1 MLVDALFSAYIKYRL
16 RSIEVY
22 RDFPIESQRK
32 VLSQLVTAGQRTN
45 FGKIHNFDSIDST
58 PNFKQL
64 VPLQDYSTLEPY
76 IIQAIHGAKD
86 VLWPGYTRWFAKSSG
101 TTGTRMKTLPVTKES
116 LENNHYAGGKDL
128 LACYH
133 AQHANRK
140 LYSKKHL
147 ILGGS
152 NSLQS
157 IDNNAIVADLS
168 AIIIDNL
175 PLWTEFRRVPEKEIV
190 LLSDW
195 EDKLHKMAESSLHE
209 DIAILAG
216 VPSWMTTFTQLVLN
230 KTGKNSLLEV
240 WPNLEL
246 YIHGGMSIRPYKENL
261 KRIFGGDAVHFVESY
276 NASEGYFGLAD
287 ETPEQGLLLLTD
299 AQIYFEFIPMDCY
312 QGIDSTT
319 VLSLDEV
326 RKDTDYAMVISTSA
340 GLWRYIIGD
349 TIRFKSLFPFRFE
362 VTGRTNHFINGF
374 GEKVVIAHVEK
385 AIENWSSRCGITVS
399 NYTVAPYF
407 SFEGGIGGHEWLIEL
422 KDPSVDHESL
432 ERSLD
437 RCMREVNSDY
447 DTKREGEI
455 NMMPLKITWIKNDAF
470 SRWMKK
476 NGKFGGQH
484 KIPRIQNDRNL
495 LEEILRFER

>member
-16 RSIEVY
+16 RRIEVY

-32 VLSQLVTAGQRTN
+32 VLSELITAGQRTN
-45 FGKIHNFDSIDST
+45 FGKIHDFEAIDSSAS
-58 PNFKQL
+58 FKRL
-64 VPLQDYSTLEPY
+64 IPLQDYPSLEPF
-76 IIQAIHGAKD
+76 ILQAIHGAKD

-101 TTGTRMKTLPVTKES
+101 TSGGRMKTLPVTKES

-133 AQHANRK
+133 ENHENRK

-152 NSLQS
+152 NSLQN

-175 PLWTEFRRVPEKEIV
+175 PLWTEFRRIPEKEIV

-195 EDKLHKMAESSLHE
+195 EDKLNKMAESSTQE
-209 DIAILAG
+209 DVAILAG
-216 VPSWMTTFTQLVLN
+216 VPSWMTTFTQLILT
-230 KTGKNSLLEV
+230 KTGKNSLLEI

-246 YIHGGMSIRPYKENL
+246 YIHGGMSIGPYRERL
-261 KRIFGGDAVHFVESY
+261 KGIFGGEVHFVESY

-287 ETPEQGLLLLTD
+287 DAPDKGLLLLTD
-299 AQIYFEFIPMDCY
+299 AQIYYEFIPMSDY
-312 QGIDSTT
+312 KGTESTN
-319 VLSLDEV
+319 VLSLGEV
-326 RKDTDYAMVISTSA
+326 ETGIEYALVISTSA

-349 TIRFKSLFPFRFE
+349 TIQFKSLFPFRFE
-362 VTGRTNHFINGF
+362 VTGRTTHFINGF
-374 GEKVVIAHVEK
+374 GEKAVIAHVEK
-385 AIENWSSRCGITVS
+385 AIERWSASLGLNVL

-407 SFEGGIGGHEWLIEL
+407 TFNHGIGGHEWLIEVEKIPEPQAEGEL
-422 KDPSVDHESL
+422 
-432 ERSLD
+432 RLD
-437 RCMREVNSDY
+437 RFMREVNSDY
-447 DTKREGEI
+447 DTKREGDM
-455 NMMPLKITWIKNDAF
+455 NMLPLKITWIKNNAF
-470 SRWMKK
+470 NAWMKK

-484 KIPRIQNDRNL
+484 KIPRIQNDRNV
-495 LEEILRFER
+495 LEEILGLET